1 MPRAV
6 MHLELPGVHAA
17 AAVELGHVRG
27 GAPIVVHRRER
38 ILDLWGLPVLSRGQ
52 PVRLARKLAPQAE
65 FVPVGALAGA
75 ETYRAAWD
83 ILQEVGPELEPTAW
97 HAGYVNVSGCLP
109 RHGAKVYLAQIAR
122 RLEAVTG
129 LPPARGI
136 GESKLIARHASP
148 QGEII
153 APGETLRFLHA
164 QPLRS
169 GQGLSR
175 PMVEQL
181 GELGC
186 HTWREVSE
194 VPEPRLRA
202 LFGIRGT
209 ILHRWSQGIDP
220 RPVQNRYPPPTESV
234 SAEVEGDEHGLWLGM
249 FESLTQRLAGR
260 LERRGELATEVILAL
275 GGADGWR
282 SFKRRLAR
290 GTADAARLEGIV
302 FGLLPA
308 DLDPWSIDEVRLTL
322 RGLRP
327 RGTVQGVLFLDA
339 AEERRHLLDAAM
351 LKVRARYGLTGLGY
365 GPELLAGRERL
376 AEAVWKLDG
385 VMS

>member
-6 MHLELPGVHAA
+6 LHLELPGVHAA
-17 AAVELGHVRG
+17 AAVELGHAPAGV
-27 GAPIVVHRRER
+27 PIVVHRRER

-52 PVRLARKLAPQAE
+52 PVRLARKLAPQAA
-65 FVPVGALAGA
+65 FVPSGALAGA

-109 RHGAKVYLAQIAR
+109 RRGAKVYLAQVAK

-153 APGETLRFLHA
+153 TPGETLRFLHA
-164 QPLRS
+164 QPLRT
-169 GQGLSR
+169 GQGLTR
-175 PMVEQL
+175 QMVEQL
-181 GELGC
+181 DELGC
-186 HTWREVSE
+186 HRWREVSE

-220 RPVQNRYPPPTESV
+220 RPVQNRYPPPTETV
-234 SAEVEGDEHGLWLGM
+234 SAEVEGDEHGLWL
-249 FESLTQRLAGR
+249 SLFGPLSQRLAGR
-260 LERRGELATEVILAL
+260 LERRGELATEIILAL
-275 GGADGWR
+275 GGTDGWR

-290 GTADAARLEGIV
+290 GTADAERIEGIV
-302 FGLLPA
+302 IGLVPA

-327 RGTVQGVLFLDA
+327 RGTVQGVLFCDA
-339 AEERRHLLDAAM
+339 EEERRHLLDAAM
-351 LKVRARYGLTGLGY
+351 LRVRARYGLMGLGY

-385 VMS
+385 VLS